1 MPPFDAEKRPRPRG
15 VQRMSEGHGQSAESV
30 LASNQSGAVAMHMAV
45 GDGAARCNVFTL
57 GAIWILVVHLLS

>member
-30 LASNQSGAVAMHMAV
+30 PVSNQSGAVAMHLAV
-45 GDGAARCNVFTL
+45 ADGAARCGVLTL
-57 GAIWILVVHLLS
+57 AAIWLLVLHMLS